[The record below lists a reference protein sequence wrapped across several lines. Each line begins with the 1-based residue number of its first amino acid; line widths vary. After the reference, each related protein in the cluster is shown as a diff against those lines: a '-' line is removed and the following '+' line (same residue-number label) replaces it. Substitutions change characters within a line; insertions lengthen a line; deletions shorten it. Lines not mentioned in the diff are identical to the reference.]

1 MVIIFDLIFELLS
14 CLACDRNY
22 HDEKLCDVSKAD
34 CIAQDCILFSKLLE
48 VSEVFL
54 SFTCIFK
61 SKLLCML
68 HFTSHKKQSGEIPN
82 GDAIAYGKNSN
93 SGHAVKLQVK
103 FPAEK
108 NTLNICR
115 H

>member
-1 MVIIFDLIFELLS
+1 
-14 CLACDRNY
+14 
-22 HDEKLCDVSKAD
+22 
-34 CIAQDCILFSKLLE
+34 
-48 VSEVFL
+48 
-54 SFTCIFK
+54 
-61 SKLLCML
+61 ML

-115 H
+115 HWWPPIQLPMDIHKQAVKNN

>member
-1 MVIIFDLIFELLS
+1 
-14 CLACDRNY
+14 
-22 HDEKLCDVSKAD
+22 
-34 CIAQDCILFSKLLE
+34 
-48 VSEVFL
+48 
-54 SFTCIFK
+54 
-61 SKLLCML
+61 ML

-108 NTLNICR
+108 NTLNIIM
-115 H
+115 

>member
-34 CIAQDCILFSKLLE
+34 CIVQDCILFSKLLE

-54 SFTCIFK
+54 SFTFIFK

-68 HFTSHKKQSGEIPN
+68 HFMSHKKQSSEIPN